1 MAGTT
6 AAALKSALRAAML
19 AEVALSGVPVSYGE
33 PGDTARTEHIWIG
46 AATAGDSEPT
56 AFKSG
61 RTRRDEA
68 YTVDVV
74 VDVSSMASPET
85 SEARAVVLVTAI
97 DEMLADDPKLNEVPN
112 LLWCVLES
120 WDLSTQEGAQGPR
133 TVMRLTLKARGRL
146 L

>member
-6 AAALKSALRAAML
+6 AAALKAALKTAMI
-19 AEVALSGVPVSYGE
+19 AEAGLSGVPVSYGE

-46 AATAGDSEPT
+46 AATAGDSDLV

-61 RTRRDEA
+61 RTRRDES

-74 VDVSSMASPET
+74 VDVSSMDSAET
-85 SEARAVVLVTAI
+85 SEARAVVLVTVI
-97 DEMLADDPKLNEVPN
+97 EEMLADDPKLNDVPN
-112 LLWCVLES
+112 LLWCIVES

-133 TVMRLTLKARGRL
+133 SVMRLTLKARGRL